1 MLRKRHTSRVRKGDP
16 VQEHRFGYTRSRVG
30 AILKTFSLVF
40 VILALFAG
48 CSSPAPASQ
57 STTKVPGTPAKIE
70 TGTGYSISV
79 FRGQT
84 QLGALTL
91 ADLSR
96 LDKVKFT
103 ADGKSEEG
111 PTLLSALGL
120 LGITDFNTI
129 TIYGFTK
136 GRLATAEQTYERS
149 KINDKVV
156 LDFSNQG
163 TCKFA
168 GADIP
173 SGDWIIDVN
182 KVVVQ

>member
-1 MLRKRHTSRVRKGDP
+1 LHEQRTCYK
-16 VQEHRFGYTRSRVG
+16 RSRVG
-30 AILKTFSLVF
+30 GILKVFSLVLA
-40 VILALFAG
+40 ILALSAG
-48 CSSPAPASQ
+48 CSSPTAASQ
-57 STTKVPGTPAKIE
+57 STTKVPGTLAKIE
-70 TGTGYSISV
+70 TGTGYSIAV
-79 FRGQT
+79 LRGQT
-84 QLGALTL
+84 QVGALTL
-91 ADLSR
+91 ADLST

-120 LGITDFNTI
+120 LGIGDFSTV

-149 KINDKVV
+149 KINDKVI

-182 KVVVQ
+182 KVVIQ